1 MKTVVHGEECHSG
14 DKLLH
19 RILDAA
25 EQIMDSTNIL
35 GRTTDALI
43 H

>member
-1 MKTVVHGEECHSG
+1 MKMLVQEEGCHSG

-19 RILDAA
+19 RIFNAA
-25 EQIMDSTNIL
+25 EQITDNLSIL